1 MNLEKFT
8 DRAKGFLQA
17 AQTVAIRLNHQRISP
32 SHLLKALLDDE
43 QGMAAQLIQRA
54 GGNPGVAITEV
65 DNALAKV
72 PAVSGGGAQATP
84 GLDNDAVR
92 ALDSAEQLA
101 EKAGD
106 SFVPVQRL
114 LQALAL
120 ADNDA
125 GKALKAAGIDA
136 KALEAAIQEVTGG
149 RTADSAGAEESY
161 DAMKKYA
168 RDLTQAA
175 RDGKLD
181 PVIGRDEEIRRTVQI
196 LARRTK
202 NNPAL
207 IGEPGTGKT
216 AIAEG
221 LALRIANGD
230 VPDSLKGR
238 TLCLLYTSPSPRDS

>member
-1 MNLEKFT
+1 
-8 DRAKGFLQA
+8 
-17 AQTVAIRLNHQRISP
+17 
-32 SHLLKALLDDE
+32 
-43 QGMAAQLIQRA
+43 
-54 GGNPGVAITEV
+54 
-65 DNALAKV
+65 
-72 PAVSGGGAQATP
+72 P

-207 IGEPGTGKT
+207 IGEPG
-216 AIAEG
+216 
-221 LALRIANGD
+221 
-230 VPDSLKGR
+230 
-238 TLCLLYTSPSPRDS
+238 

>member
-32 SHLLKALLDDE
+32 AHLLKALLDDE

-92 ALDSAEQLA
+92 TLDQAEQLA

-120 ADNDA
+120 ADNSA
-125 GKALKAAGIDA
+125 GKALTAAGIDA

-149 RTADSAGAEESY
+149 RTADSADAEESY

-181 PVIGRDEEIRRTVQI
+181 P
-196 LARRTK
+196 L
-202 NNPAL
+202 L
-207 IGEPGTGKT
+207 T
-216 AIAEG
+216 A
-221 LALRIANGD
+221 
-230 VPDSLKGR
+230 
-238 TLCLLYTSPSPRDS
+238 

>member
-32 SHLLKALLDDE
+32 AHLLKALLDDE

-72 PAVSGGGAQATP
+72 PAVSGGGAQQTP

-136 KALEAAIQEVTGG
+136 VVFDRGGYLYHGRVAAL
-149 RTADSAGAEESY
+149 AD
-161 DAMKKYA
+161 
-168 RDLTQAA
+168 AA
-175 RDGKLD
+175 RD
-181 PVIGRDEEIRRTVQI
+181 
-196 LARRTK
+196 A
-202 NNPAL
+202 
-207 IGEPGTGKT
+207 
-216 AIAEG
+216 G
-221 LALRIANGD
+221 LEF
-230 VPDSLKGR
+230 
-238 TLCLLYTSPSPRDS
+238 